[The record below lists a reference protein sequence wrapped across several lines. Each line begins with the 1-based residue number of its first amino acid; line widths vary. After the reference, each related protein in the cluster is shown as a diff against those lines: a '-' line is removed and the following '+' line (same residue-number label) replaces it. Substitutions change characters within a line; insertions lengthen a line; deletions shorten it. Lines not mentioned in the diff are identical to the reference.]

1 MTQPYADP
9 GTPMPLPV
17 CPRHPDQV
25 SYVRCQR
32 CANPTCPQCQRPAA
46 VGIQCVSCVAEA
58 AKTHPTAR
66 TVLGGRRA
74 GDARPVVTTSLI
86 GVCAALYV
94 LQTAS
99 GSGWLFQKFSL
110 LPILGWSEPWR
121 FITSAFLHGGLMHIV
136 FNMFALWLLGGYLE
150 PMLGRLRFVLLYL
163 VSALGGGVAYVLLT
177 PLTSRVGAVGASGA
191 VFGLFGA
198 VIILNKALRRDTAG
212 IWVNLAINAV
222 LPFVYP
228 NIAWQAHV
236 GGFLTGMALA
246 FVYARA
252 RRNQTLAYGGTAAI
266 TLAIGALGAARYL
279 VG

>member
-99 GSGWLFQKFSL
+99 GSGWLFQKFS
-110 LPILGWSEPWR
+110 
-121 FITSAFLHGGLMHIV
+121 
-136 FNMFALWLLGGYLE
+136 
-150 PMLGRLRFVLLYL
+150 
-163 VSALGGGVAYVLLT
+163 
-177 PLTSRVGAVGASGA
+177 
-191 VFGLFGA
+191 
-198 VIILNKALRRDTAG
+198 
-212 IWVNLAINAV
+212 
-222 LPFVYP
+222 
-228 NIAWQAHV
+228 
-236 GGFLTGMALA
+236 
-246 FVYARA
+246 
-252 RRNQTLAYGGTAAI
+252 
-266 TLAIGALGAARYL
+266 
-279 VG
+279 

>member
-1 MTQPYADP
+1 
-9 GTPMPLPV
+9 
-17 CPRHPDQV
+17 
-25 SYVRCQR
+25 
-32 CANPTCPQCQRPAA
+32 
-46 VGIQCVSCVAEA
+46 
-58 AKTHPTAR
+58 
-66 TVLGGRRA
+66 
-74 GDARPVVTTSLI
+74 
-86 GVCAALYV
+86 
-94 LQTAS
+94 
-99 GSGWLFQKFSL
+99 L